1 MCLGT
6 QLKRE
11 NRSPPLADFH
21 GFLQVPNA
29 TGAIEVTRPR
39 LICLP
44 GLNPITRAVETLETH
59 IGRKKNFTNFVLD
72 PTMRAFVADGMVAPR
87 MWNSIMLEII
97 GKTQIHES
105 ELLFR
110 ASRSGGP
117 GGQNVNKLN
126 TRMTLLFDVAGS
138 PSLSDE
144 QKRRVRTALSTRID
158 KQGVLRVASQRFRTQ
173 EANRQAA
180 VERFVQ
186 LLAEALAPRP
196 VRRKTK
202 VPAGAR
208 EQRLRD
214 KKHRSRLKQQR
225 SDKGWEL

>member
-1 MCLGT
+1 
-6 QLKRE
+6 
-11 NRSPPLADFH
+11 
-21 GFLQVPNA
+21 
-29 TGAIEVTRPR
+29 
-39 LICLP
+39 
-44 GLNPITRAVETLETH
+44 
-59 IGRKKNFTNFVLD
+59 
-72 PTMRAFVADGMVAPR
+72 MRAFVADGMVAPPR

-110 ASRSGGP
+110 ASRSSGP

-180 VERFVQ
+180 IERFVQ
-186 LLAEALAPRP
+186 LLAEVLTPRP

-202 VPAGAR
+202 APAGAR